1 MDTNEIETAGV
12 ILLALAPV
20 VGLLLL
26 RKTLG
31 VLKAAAWLVTWGAVV
46 LSGEHGGFSLTLSNE
61 PMAQFVEGGHGSF
74 HFFMAGVYTF
84 VAAGLLAVVAWT
96 MLREGNRIG
105 WYAVLFT
112 FLFGAAFEVVARTT
126 IFPHGT
132 PPRSIPAGLLLYSYI
147 VALGSALL
155 ISYRPVFRR

>member
-31 VLKAAAWLVTWGAVV
+31 VLNAAAWLVTWGAVV

-61 PMAQFVEGGHGSF
+61 PMASSWKVDMGVSTSSWPECTLSSQQVFWRWSLGRCCEKAIELDGTRSCLRSF
-74 HFFMAGVYTF
+74 
-84 VAAGLLAVVAWT
+84 LEPP
-96 MLREGNRIG
+96 LRWWRE
-105 WYAVLFT
+105 
-112 FLFGAAFEVVARTT
+112 
-126 IFPHGT
+126 
-132 PPRSIPAGLLLYSYI
+132 PRSSRTELRH
-147 VALGSALL
+147 ALSPQACSCIHTSWRWGAH
-155 ISYRPVFRR
+155 Y